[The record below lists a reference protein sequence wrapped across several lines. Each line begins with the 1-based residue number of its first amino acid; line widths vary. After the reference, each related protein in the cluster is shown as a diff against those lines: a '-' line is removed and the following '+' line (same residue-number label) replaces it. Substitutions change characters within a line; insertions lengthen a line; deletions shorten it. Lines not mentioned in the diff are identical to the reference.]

1 MAESNQS
8 VLASGHPPETI
19 PTIYADGIANILPTT
34 EVVKFYLFRLD
45 PNQSGVGE
53 VQPRAIAQVILPMS
67 GFLRAAFFF
76 ERAIKHFL
84 NQGTLAQEIYDAIK
98 KVEGG

>member
-1 MAESNQS
+1 
-8 VLASGHPPETI
+8 
-19 PTIYADGIANILPTT
+19 
-34 EVVKFYLFRLD
+34 
-45 PNQSGVGE
+45 
-53 VQPRAIAQVILPMS
+53 MS